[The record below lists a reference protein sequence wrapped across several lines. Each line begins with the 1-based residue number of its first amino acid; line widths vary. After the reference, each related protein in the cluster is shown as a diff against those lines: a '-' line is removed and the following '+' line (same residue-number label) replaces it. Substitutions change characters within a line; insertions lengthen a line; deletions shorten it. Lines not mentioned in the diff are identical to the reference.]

1 MNRLDEKTAIITGGA
16 SGIGLATARAFT
28 EAGATVVL
36 ADVQDASEVA
46 AELGATFMRCDVT
59 DPEQVQSLVDS
70 VVSARGRLDLDCLNA
85 GVEINGALIDTE
97 PAEHRRLMDVNVNGV
112 FYGLRSAV
120 SAMLKNPGP
129 VRGAIV
135 NTASVAG
142 LVGVPGMISYNAS
155 KGAVVLMTREAAVE
169 YAAEGI
175 RVNAVCPGIIRTP
188 MADSAMAVLGGGD
201 ELLDEI
207 GKRSHPLGRVG
218 EPEEVASVVRFLCSD
233 DASFVTG
240 VALPVDGG
248 MTAGVISPG
257 PPPE

>member
-36 ADVQDASEVA
+36 ADLQDGSQVA

-59 DPEQVQSLVDS
+59 DPEQVQALVDS
-70 VVSARGRLDLDCLNA
+70 VVSARGRLDLYFNNA
-85 GVEINGALIDTE
+85 GVEINGALIDTD
-97 PAEHRRLMDVNVNGV
+97 PAEHCRLMDVNVNGV

-175 RVNAVCPGIIRTP
+175 RVNAVCPGVIRTP
-188 MADSAMAVLGGGD
+188 MAHSAMAVLGGGE

-257 PPPE
+257 PPPD

>member
-70 VVSARGRLDLDCLNA
+70 VVSARGRLDLYFNNA